1 MVYGLLGRTLRHSYS
16 PQIHALLGDYE
27 YRLFEVEPQDLEAFL
42 KKREFGGI
50 NVTIPYKKDVLPYL
64 SGISDNAKRIGA
76 VNTIIVKEDGGL
88 YGDNTDYDGFLC
100 LVQKSGFQVKGK
112 KALVLGTGGASLPIS
127 AVLSDLGAREV
138 VFISR
143 SGENNYQNLSRHADA
158 DLIVNTT
165 PVGMYPNNLKAP
177 LSLSEFPNL
186 SGVLDIV
193 YNPQKTKLILD
204 AERLGIPAY
213 SGLLMLVAQG
223 KRAAE
228 LFLGHDIPDSETD
241 RIFKKLSTEMQNIV
255 LVGMPGCGKTT
266 VGKALAEQL
275 NRPFFDADEEI
286 LKQTGKSAEAWIEAC
301 GEAVFRQKETEVL
314 ESLCKQSGTVIATGG
329 GAVTVPENADILR
342 QNSIVF
348 FINRDVSALPVEGRP
363 LSKATALS
371 EMYEVRLPLYRG
383 VCDYK
388 IAADDGVDAVVR
400 RILEDLQLKIFW

>member
-1 MVYGLLGRTLRHSYS
+1 MIYGLLGRTLGHSYS

-76 VNTIIVKEDGGL
+76 VNTITVGKDGGL
-88 YGDNTDYDGFLC
+88 YGDNTDYDGFLR
-100 LVQKSGFQVKGK
+100 LVQKSSFQVKGK

-127 AVLSDLGAREV
+127 AVLSDLGAREI

-158 DLIVNTT
+158 DFIVNTT
-165 PVGMYPNNLKAP
+165 PVGMYPNNLQAP
-177 LSLSEFPNL
+177 LSLSEFPSL

-213 SGLLMLVAQG
+213 SGLLMLVAQA

-228 LFLGHDIPDSETD
+228 LFLGRDIPDSETD

-266 VGKALAEQL
+266 VGKALAKQL
-275 NRPFFDADEEI
+275 NRPFLDADEEI
-286 LKQTGKSAEAWIEAC
+286 LKRTGKSAEAWIEEC

-348 FINRDVSALPVEGRP
+348 FINRDVSVLPTEGRP

-383 VCDYK
+383 VCDYE
-388 IAADDGVDAVVR
+388 IAADDSVEAVVR
-400 RILEDLQLKIFW
+400 RILEELQ

>member
-88 YGDNTDYDGFLC
+88 YGDNTDYDGFLR

-177 LSLSEFPNL
+177 LSLSEFPKL

-286 LKQTGKSAEAWIEAC
+286 LKRTGKSAEAWIEAC

-371 EMYEVRLPLYRG
+371 EMYEVRLPLYRS
-383 VCDYK
+383 VCDYE
-388 IAADDGVDAVVR
+388 IAADGSVEAVVR
-400 RILEDLQLKIFW
+400 RILEELQ

>member
-158 DLIVNTT
+158 DFIVNTT

-286 LKQTGKSAEAWIEAC
+286 LKRTGKSAEAWIEAC

-371 EMYEVRLPLYRG
+371 EMYEVRLPMYRR
-383 VCDYK
+383 VCDYE
-388 IAADDGVDAVVR
+388 IAADGSVEAVVR
-400 RILEDLQLKIFW
+400 RILEELQ

>member
-143 SGENNYQNLSRHADA
+143 SGKNNYQNLSRHADA

-286 LKQTGKSAEAWIEAC
+286 LKRTGKSAEAWIEAC

-348 FINRDVSALPVEGRP
+348 FINRDVSVLPVEGRP

-371 EMYEVRLPLYRG
+371 EMYEVRLPMYRS
-383 VCDYK
+383 VCDYE
-388 IAADDGVDAVVR
+388 IAADDSVEAVVR
-400 RILEDLQLKIFW
+400 RILEELQ

>member
-158 DLIVNTT
+158 DFIVNTT

-286 LKQTGKSAEAWIEAC
+286 LKRTGKSAEAWIEAC

-371 EMYEVRLPLYRG
+371 EMYEVRLPMYRS
-383 VCDYK
+383 VCDYE
-388 IAADDGVDAVVR
+388 IAADRSVEAVVR
-400 RILEDLQLKIFW
+400 RILEELQ

>member
-158 DLIVNTT
+158 DFIVNTT

-286 LKQTGKSAEAWIEAC
+286 LKRTGKSAEAWIEAC

-371 EMYEVRLPLYRG
+371 EMYEVRLPMYRS
-383 VCDYK
+383 VCDYE
-388 IAADDGVDAVVR
+388 IAADGSVEAVVR
-400 RILEDLQLKIFW
+400 RILEELQ

>member
-88 YGDNTDYDGFLC
+88 YGDNTDYDGFLR

-143 SGENNYQNLSRHADA
+143 SGENNYQNLSHHADA
-158 DLIVNTT
+158 DFIVNTT

-177 LSLSEFPNL
+177 LSLSEFPKL
-186 SGVLDIV
+186 SGVLDVV

-275 NRPFFDADEEI
+275 NRPFFDADKEV
-286 LKQTGKSAEAWIEAC
+286 LKRTGKSAEAWIEAC

-383 VCDYK
+383 VCDYE

-400 RILEDLQLKIFW
+400 RILEDLQ

>member
-88 YGDNTDYDGFLC
+88 YGDNTDYDGFLR

-138 VFISR
+138 MFISR

-286 LKQTGKSAEAWIEAC
+286 LKRTGKSAEAWIEAC

-371 EMYEVRLPLYRG
+371 EMYEVRLPMYRS
-383 VCDYK
+383 VCDYE
-388 IAADDGVDAVVR
+388 IAADGSVEAVVR
-400 RILEDLQLKIFW
+400 RILEDLQ